1 MPQAAAIVL
10 ADGQATPVNVTFSP
24 ERVSPDLSTF
34 SDKSGGVA
42 IGFKRLTLSTLFT
55 NSKRKVNRSRLAV
68 DLPVISVVNGVS
80 VVAYTLRAN
89 VELIL
94 PDAATD
100 ANRKDLYAYLYNGL
114 NHALVK
120 PALRDLD
127 PLY

>member
-55 NSKRKVNRSRLAV
+55 NSKRKVNRSRLAI

-89 VELIL
+89 VEIIL
-94 PDAATD
+94 PDASTD
-100 ANRKDLYAYLYNGL
+100 ADRKNLYAFLYNGL
-114 NHALVK
+114 NHSLIK
-120 PALRDLD
+120 PALRDMD
-127 PLY
+127 PLF